1 MNTVST
7 ILSLICIILNL
18 VVIVLLLASRE
29 KKSMERTAREC
40 HN

>member
-18 VVIVLLLASRE
+18 VVIVLLL
-29 KKSMERTAREC
+29 KNWK
-40 HN
+40 N